1 MALSSRA
8 TEARRRGFRRR
19 HQSRLQIGA
28 PRVALQNQADN
39 SVCGQAARRQTED
52 VMAWRDDKAR
62 ATLIRE
68 AAGSMQPGKTP
79 RTFAELLFDH
89 TTIEDL
95 ANYDAASLA
104 FLAQQA
110 WEHVQQR
117 TAGSADIRVINPMMP
132 DGREISVLQ
141 VLNDN
146 MPFLF
151 DSTMAELTEQG
162 IEVTLVSHPI
172 IAVERDEQGKLL
184 RFYGETLPEGAKGE
198 RESLIHF
205 HIARLDADADRQKL
219 IDGLAK
225 TLNDVRACVADWQAM
240 RARVEQAIMTF
251 RSNPP
256 PLPID
261 EVAEANQFLQ
271 WLCADNFTFL
281 GLREYRFSSDSDASD
296 EISTGEGLGI
306 LRDPDVKVLRRGT
319 EMVVMTSE
327 IREFLR
333 EPTLLIVI
341 KANVSSRVHRR
352 IRMDYVG
359 IKLYTPDGRLEG
371 ELRVVGL
378 FTSGAYT
385 RSARQIPY
393 VRHKVTRVLQ
403 RAGFDPNSHS
413 GKALMHILEEYPR
426 DELFQVDVETLY
438 NFVMEILILYERP
451 RVRAL
456 ARVDKFDRF
465 VSVLAFI
472 PREKYDTDVRT
483 RVGALLSQVYKGTLS
498 ASYVSFPEGAL
509 ARVHY
514 IIGRYE
520 GKTPVVERATLE
532 AGISAIAATWADK
545 LKAALTASTDGM
557 RARMLANRYA
567 QAFSGGYTEVFGAEQ
582 AIADIKTV
590 EKLTPARPVTIS
602 VHRFEGEDDPRR
614 FGLKVF
620 SDAAP
625 LSLSYRVPV
634 IENHGLRVVN
644 ERTYQIVPRTRLAP
658 VWLHDMTIEIS
669 DGQPIEINPEFSHRL
684 EASIMAV
691 VTDRAESDGY
701 NALILRTALGWREV
715 STIRAL
721 SRYLHQIRAPFSQDY
736 MWETLRENT
745 AITASMVALFQAR
758 LDPRLATTDAERSAR
773 ETTLLAEIEEQL
785 KSVASLDED
794 RILRRFTNLVQA
806 TIRTNLWQIGQDG
819 HPRPVISFKFDARK
833 IEELPAPRPY
843 REIFVYSP
851 RVEAVH
857 LRFGKVARGG
867 IRWSDRPQDFRT
879 EILGLVKAQ
888 QVKNAVI
895 VPVGAKG
902 GFVPKR
908 LPPPSNR
915 DAWMAE
921 GTETYRIFIRSL
933 LELTDN
939 LDGDT
944 IVPPDD
950 TVRHDGDDPYLVVAA
965 DKGTATF
972 SDIANAISA
981 EKGHWL
987 GDAFASG
994 GSQGYDHKKMGITAR
1009 GAWEAVKRHFREFG
1023 TDIQTVPFTAAG
1035 VGDMSGDVFGN
1046 GMLLS
1051 PTTRLVAA
1059 FDHRDIFIDPSP
1071 DPAISHAER
1080 LRMFS
1085 LPRSSWQDYNKSLIS
1100 QGGGV
1105 FSRSLKAIPLAQEVR
1120 ALLDLD
1126 KPQVTPSEV
1135 MTAILK
1141 ARVDLLWF
1149 GGIGTYIRASGES
1162 DDQVGD
1168 RTNDP
1173 IRVTGA
1179 DVRARVVGEGA
1190 NLGATQRGR
1199 IEAAQKGI
1207 KLNTDAIDNS
1217 AGVNTSDVEV
1227 NLKIALARPERDGRL
1242 GQNDRNSLLAAMTD
1256 EVGMLVLRNNYLQ
1269 TLALS
1274 LAERKGVAENGF
1286 LARLM
1291 QSLEQR
1297 GLLDRAV
1304 EFLPDDVAIAEH
1316 TRRGQPFTRPE
1327 LAVLLAYAKLTL
1339 YDDLLASGVPDDPYL
1354 ARELSQYFP
1363 REVRDKFPDSVEFHR
1378 LRREIISTN
1387 LANAV
1392 INRGGPACVVRLTD
1406 ETDADVPTIAMA
1418 FVAAD
1423 ESYGLNRLNDAIDAL
1438 DDKIDGQLQLGLYA
1452 AVQDLLHSRVVWYV
1466 RNVDFGAGLEAV
1478 ISRFGP
1484 CIRVIAAGLDNSL
1497 PPDIQAG
1504 RSKRRQ
1510 DLTDGGV
1517 PAELA
1522 GELADLDALVSAP
1535 DIVTVAGCSN
1545 RAIGDTAATF
1555 FAAET
1560 NFRLDRIIAAARGV
1574 PANDFFERLAI
1585 DRAVNQIA
1593 AAERRLVADML
1604 AAGQSGQ
1611 QAAENWLAAH
1621 PKAARIRRS
1630 VEEIATSG
1638 LTLAK
1643 LTVAANLLGDLVKG

>member
-1 MALSSRA
+1 
-8 TEARRRGFRRR
+8 
-19 HQSRLQIGA
+19 
-28 PRVALQNQADN
+28 
-39 SVCGQAARRQTED
+39 
-52 VMAWRDDKAR
+52 MAWLDDKAR

-68 AAGSMQPGKTP
+68 AAGNVQLGKTP
-79 RTFAELLFDH
+79 RAFAELLFSQ
-89 TTIEDL
+89 TNFEDL
-95 ANYDAASLA
+95 ANYDAASLS
-104 FLAQQA
+104 FLAGQA
-110 WEHVQQR
+110 WEHVQRR
-117 TAGSADIRVINPMMP
+117 TAGGADVRVVNPMMP

-151 DSTMAELTEQG
+151 DSTMTELAEQG
-162 IEVTLVSHPI
+162 IEVTLVAHPI
-172 IAVERDEQGKLL
+172 IAVERDEQGKLVRL
-184 RFYGETLPEGAKGE
+184 HGEVLPERARGE
-198 RESLIHF
+198 RESLIHL
-205 HIARLDADADRQKL
+205 HITRLDADADRQRL
-219 IDGLAK
+219 IDGLTK
-225 TLNDVRACVADWQAM
+225 TLNDVRASVTDWRAM
-240 RARVEQAIMTF
+240 RARVEEAIRALSST
-251 RSNPP
+251 PP

-281 GLREYRFSSDSDASD
+281 GLREYRFSLDSDASD
-296 EISTGEGLGI
+296 DVSTGEGLGI
-306 LRDPDVKVLRRGT
+306 LRDPEVKVLRRGT

-327 IREFLR
+327 IREFMR
-333 EPTLLIVI
+333 EPTVLIVF

-352 IRMDYVG
+352 VRMDYVG

-371 ELRVVGL
+371 ELRLVGL

-393 VRHKVTRVLQ
+393 VRHKVARVLQ
-403 RAGFDPNSHS
+403 RAGFDPDSHS
-413 GKALMHILEEYPR
+413 GKAVLHILEDYPR
-426 DELFQVDVETLY
+426 DELFQVDAETLY
-438 NFVMEILILYERP
+438 NFVMEILMLYERP
-451 RVRAL
+451 RVRVL
-456 ARVDKFDRF
+456 ARADKFDRF
-465 VSVLAFI
+465 VSILVHV
-472 PREKYDTDVRT
+472 PREKYDTEVAT
-483 RVGALLSQVYKGTLS
+483 RVGAFLAQIYKGTLS
-498 ASYVSFPEGAL
+498 ASYASFTEGSL

-520 GKTPVVERATLE
+520 GETPVIDRATLE
-532 AGISAIAATWADK
+532 AEISAIVATWADK
-545 LKAALTASTDGM
+545 LKAALATTIDGM

-567 QAFSGGYTEVFGAEQ
+567 RAFTGGYTEAFGTAQ
-582 AIADIKTV
+582 AVADITTI
-590 EKLTPARPVTIS
+590 EKLTAARPVALS
-602 VHRFEGEDDPRR
+602 VYRIEGEDDPMR
-614 FGLKVF
+614 FGFKVF
-620 SDAAP
+620 SRGAP

-634 IENHGLRVVN
+634 IEHHGLRVVN
-644 ERTYQIVPRTRLAP
+644 ERTYQIVPSATPAPAP
-658 VWLHDMTIEIS
+658 VWLHDMTIETN
-669 DGQPIEINPEFSHRL
+669 DGKPIVIGAEFNHRL

-691 VTDRAESDGY
+691 VGDRAESDGY
-701 NALILRTALGWREV
+701 NALILRTNLGWREI

-736 MWETLRENT
+736 MWETLRKNA
-745 AITASMVALFQAR
+745 AITTSIVALFQAR
-758 LDPRLATTDAERSAR
+758 FDPRLVATDAERAAR
-773 ETTLLAEIEEQL
+773 ETSILADIEEQL

-794 RILRRFTNLVQA
+794 RILRRFTNLVLA

-819 HPRPVISFKFDARK
+819 HPRPVISFKFDARR
-833 IEELPAPRPY
+833 IDDLPAPRPLY
-843 REIFVYSP
+843 EIFVNSP
-851 RVEAVH
+851 RVEGIH

-867 IRWSDRPQDFRT
+867 LRWSDRPQDFRT

-902 GFVPKR
+902 GYVPKR
-908 LPPPSNR
+908 LPTLSNR
-915 DAWMAE
+915 EAWMAE
-921 GTETYRIFIRSL
+921 GTEAYRIFVRSL

-939 LDGDT
+939 LDGDA

-972 SDIANAISA
+972 SDTANAISI

-1009 GAWEAVKRHFREFG
+1009 GAWEAVKRHFRELG
-1023 TDIQTVPFTAAG
+1023 TDIQNVPFTVAG

-1046 GMLLS
+1046 GILLS
-1051 PTTRLVAA
+1051 PAIRLVAA

-1080 LRMFS
+1080 QRIFNR
-1085 LPRSSWQDYNKSLIS
+1085 PRSSWQDYNKSLIS
-1100 QGGGV
+1100 HGGGV
-1105 FSRSLKAIPLAQEVR
+1105 FSRSLKAIPLAPEVR

-1126 KPQVTPSEV
+1126 KPQATPFEV

-1149 GGIGTYIRASGES
+1149 GGIGTYIRASAES

-1168 RTNDP
+1168 RANDP
-1173 IRVTGA
+1173 IRVAGA
-1179 DVRARVVGEGA
+1179 DVRARVIGEGA

-1242 GQNDRNSLLAAMTD
+1242 SRSDRNNLLVAMTN
-1256 EVGMLVLRNNYLQ
+1256 EVGALVLRNNYLQ

-1274 LAERKGVAENGF
+1274 LAERRGVADNGF

-1291 QSLEQR
+1291 QSLERR
-1297 GLLDRAV
+1297 GLLDRGV
-1304 EFLPDDVAIAEH
+1304 EFLPDDAMIAE
-1316 TRRGQPFTRPE
+1316 RSLRGQPFTRPE
-1327 LAVLLAYAKLTL
+1327 LAVLFAYVKLTL
-1339 YDDLLASGVPDDPYL
+1339 YDDLLVTGVPDDPYL

-1363 REVRDKFPDSVEFHR
+1363 HEVRDKFPDSVEHHR

-1387 LANAV
+1387 LANAM
-1392 INRGGPACVVRLTD
+1392 INRGGSTCVARLID
-1406 ETDADVPTIAMA
+1406 ETDADLSTIAMA
-1418 FVAAD
+1418 FVAVD
-1423 ESYGLNRLNDAIDAL
+1423 ESYGFERLNNAIDAL
-1438 DDKIDGQLQLGLYA
+1438 DNKIDGQLQLGLYA
-1452 AVQDLLHSRVVWYV
+1452 AVQDLLLSRMAWYA
-1466 RNVDFGAGLEAV
+1466 RNVDFSAGLDAV

-1484 CIRVIAAGLDNSL
+1484 SIREIAAGLDNAL
-1497 PPDIQAG
+1497 PQDLQAG

-1510 DLTDGGV
+1510 DLIEGGV

-1522 GELADLDALVSAP
+1522 SELADLDALVSAP
-1535 DIVTVAGCSN
+1535 DIVTVARRSD
-1545 RAIGDTAATF
+1545 RAFADTATTF
-1555 FAAET
+1555 FAAKA

-1574 PANDFFERLAI
+1574 PANDFFERLAV
-1585 DRAVNQIA
+1585 DRAMDQIA

-1604 AAGQSGQ
+1604 ATGQSGQ
-1611 QAAENWLAAH
+1611 QAAETWLAAH
-1621 PKAARIRRS
+1621 PEATRIRRS
-1630 VEEIATSG
+1630 VEEIAASG

-1643 LTVAANLLGDLVKG
+1643 LTVAANSLGDLVKG

>member
-1 MALSSRA
+1 
-8 TEARRRGFRRR
+8 
-19 HQSRLQIGA
+19 
-28 PRVALQNQADN
+28 
-39 SVCGQAARRQTED
+39 
-52 VMAWRDDKAR
+52 MAWRDDKAR
-62 ATLIRE
+62 TTLIRE
-68 AAGSMQPGKTP
+68 AVGNMHPGKTP
-79 RTFAELLFDH
+79 RAFAELLFDH
-89 TTIEDL
+89 TNIEDL
-95 ANYDAASLA
+95 VNYDAASLA
-104 FLAQQA
+104 FLAEQA
-110 WEHVQQR
+110 WEHVQR
-117 TAGSADIRVINPMMP
+117 CTAGSADIRVINPMMP
-132 DGREISVLQ
+132 DGREISVLE

-151 DSTMAELTEQG
+151 DSTMAELAEQG
-162 IEVTLVSHPI
+162 IEVTLVAHPI

-184 RFYGETLPEGAKGE
+184 RFYGETLPDGAKDE

-219 IDGLAK
+219 IAGLTT
-225 TLNDVRACVADWQAM
+225 TLNDVRACVTDWRAM
-240 RARVEQAIMTF
+240 RARVEQAIKTF
-251 RSNPP
+251 NSNPP

-261 EVAEANQFLQ
+261 EVAEASQFLQ

-281 GLREYRFSSDSDASD
+281 GLREYRFSPDSDASD
-296 EISTGEGLGI
+296 DISTGDGLGI
-306 LRDPDVKVLRRGT
+306 LRDPDVKILRRGT
-319 EMVVMTSE
+319 EMVVMTPE
-327 IREFLR
+327 IREFMR
-333 EPTLLIVI
+333 EPTVLIVI

-352 IRMDYVG
+352 VRMDYVG

-393 VRHKVTRVLQ
+393 VRHKVAQVLE
-403 RAGFDPNSHS
+403 RAGFDPDSHS
-413 GKALMHILEEYPR
+413 GKAVQHILEEYPR
-426 DELFQVDVETLY
+426 DELFQVDAETLY
-438 NFVMEILILYERP
+438 NFVMEILTLYERP

-456 ARVDKFDRF
+456 ARADKFDRF
-465 VSVLAFI
+465 VSILVFI

-483 RVGALLSQVYKGTLS
+483 RVAAFLAQVYKGTLS
-498 ASYVSFPEGAL
+498 ASYASFPEGAL
-509 ARVHY
+509 ARVHF

-520 GKTPVVERATLE
+520 GETPVIARDKLE
-532 AGISAIAATWADK
+532 AEISAIAATWGDK
-545 LKAALTASTDGM
+545 LKAALATSADGM

-567 QAFSGGYTEVFGAEQ
+567 RAFTGGYTEAFGTSQ
-582 AIADIKTV
+582 ATADIATI
-590 EKLTPARPVTIS
+590 EKLTSARPVAIS
-602 VHRFEGEDDPRR
+602 VYRIEGENDPTR

-620 SDAAP
+620 SRGAP

-644 ERTYQIVPRTRLAP
+644 ERTYQIVPSATPAPAP
-658 VWLHDMTIEIS
+658 VWLHDMTIEANDGKPIVIS
-669 DGQPIEINPEFSHRL
+669 TEFNHRL

-691 VTDRAESDGY
+691 VGDRAESDGY
-701 NALILRTALGWREV
+701 NALILRTALSWREI
-715 STIRAL
+715 SAIRAL
-721 SRYLHQIRAPFSQDY
+721 SRYLRQIRAPFSQDY
-736 MWETLRENT
+736 MWETLRKNT
-745 AITASMVALFQAR
+745 AVTTSIVALFQAR
-758 LDPRLATTDAERSAR
+758 FDPRHVATDAERSAL
-773 ETTLLAEIEEQL
+773 ETTILAEIEEQL

-794 RILRRFTNLVQA
+794 RILRLFTNLVQA
-806 TIRTNLWQIGQDG
+806 TLRTNLWQIGQDG
-819 HPRPVISFKFDARK
+819 HPRPVISFKFEARK
-833 IEELPAPRPY
+833 IEDLPAPRPLY
-843 REIFVYSP
+843 EIFVYSP
-851 RVEAVH
+851 RVEGIH

-867 IRWSDRPQDFRT
+867 LRWSDRPQDFRT

-908 LPPPSNR
+908 LPPPANR

-944 IVPPDD
+944 IVPPDN

-972 SDIANAISA
+972 SDIANAIST

-1051 PTTRLVAA
+1051 PATRLVAA

-1071 DPAISHAER
+1071 DPAVSHAER

-1085 LPRSSWQDYNKSLIS
+1085 LPRSSWQDYDKSLIS

-1105 FSRSLKAIPLAQEVR
+1105 FSRSLKAIPLALDVR

-1126 KPQVTPSEV
+1126 KPQATPFEV
-1135 MTAILK
+1135 MRAILK

-1274 LAERKGVAENGF
+1274 LTERKGVAENGF

-1304 EFLPDDVAIAEH
+1304 EFLPDDVAITER

-1363 REVRDKFPDSVEFHR
+1363 REVRDKFPESVESHR

-1392 INRGGPACVVRLTD
+1392 INRGSPACVIRLID

-1418 FVAAD
+1418 FVAVD
-1423 ESYGLNRLNDAIDAL
+1423 ESYGLGRLNDAIDAL
-1438 DDKIDGQLQLGLYA
+1438 DNRIDGQLQLGLYA

-1466 RNVDFGAGLEAV
+1466 RNVDFSAGLEAV

-1484 CIRVIAAGLDNSL
+1484 SIREIAAGLDNAL
-1497 PPDIQAG
+1497 PQDIQAA

-1510 DLTDGGV
+1510 DLTGGGV
-1517 PAELA
+1517 PVELA
-1522 GELADLDALVSAP
+1522 GELADLDVLASAP
-1535 DIVTVAGCSN
+1535 DIVTVAGRTN
-1545 RAIGDTAATF
+1545 RVIGDTAATF
-1555 FAAET
+1555 FAAEA
-1560 NFRLDRIIAAARGV
+1560 NFGLDRIIAAARGV
-1574 PANDFFERLAI
+1574 TANDFFERLAI
-1585 DRAVNQIA
+1585 DRAIEQIA

-1604 AAGQSGQ
+1604 SNGQSGQ
-1611 QAAENWLAAH
+1611 QATEDWLAAH
-1621 PKAARIRRS
+1621 PKAMRIRRS
-1630 VEEIATSG
+1630 VDEIATSG

-1643 LTVAANLLGDLVKG
+1643 LTVAANLLGDLVKI

>member
-1 MALSSRA
+1 M
-8 TEARRRGFRRR
+8 
-19 HQSRLQIGA
+19 
-28 PRVALQNQADN
+28 
-39 SVCGQAARRQTED
+39 ED
-52 VMAWRDDKAR
+52 IMAWRDDKAR
-62 ATLIRE
+62 ATLIRD
-68 AAGSMQPGKTP
+68 AAGSVQPGKAP
-79 RTFAELLFDH
+79 RSFAELLFGY
-89 TTIEDL
+89 TNVEDL
-95 ANYDAASLA
+95 ANHDALSLA
-104 FLAQQA
+104 FLAEQA

-117 TAGSADIRVINPMMP
+117 TAGSADIRVVNPMMP
-132 DGREISVLQ
+132 DGREISVLEI
-141 VLNDN
+141 LNDN

-151 DSTMAELTEQG
+151 DSTTAELAEQG
-162 IEVTLVSHPI
+162 IEVTLVAHPI
-172 IAVERDEQGKLL
+172 LAVERDDQGKLL
-184 RFYGETLPEGAKGE
+184 RFHGETLPEGAKGT
-198 RESLIHF
+198 RESLIHL
-205 HIARLDADADRQKL
+205 HITRLDADADRQKL
-219 IDGLAK
+219 IDGL
-225 TLNDVRACVADWQAM
+225 TRSLSDVRACVTDWRAM
-240 RARVEQAIMTF
+240 RDRVEDAIKTF
-251 RSNPP
+251 SSNPP

-281 GLREYRFSSDSDASD
+281 GVREYRFSPDGDASD
-296 EISTGEGLGI
+296 DITTGKGLGV
-306 LRDPDVKVLRRGT
+306 LRDPDAKVLRRGG

-327 IREFLR
+327 IREFMHD
-333 EPTLLIVI
+333 PTLLIVI

-393 VRHKVTRVLQ
+393 VRHKVTRALQ

-426 DELFQVDVETLY
+426 DELFQVDVDTLY

-465 VSVLAFI
+465 VSILTFI
-472 PREKYDTDVRT
+472 PRDKYDTDVRT
-483 RVGALLSQVYKGTLS
+483 RVGAFLAQVYKGTLS

-509 ARVHY
+509 VRVHY
-514 IIGRYE
+514 IIGRYD

-557 RARMLANRYA
+557 RARMLTTRYA

-582 AIADIKTV
+582 AITDIATI
-590 EKLTPARPVTIS
+590 EKLTPTRPVAIS
-602 VHRFEGEDDPRR
+602 VHRDESEADPKH

-620 SDAAP
+620 SHGAP

-644 ERTYQIVPRTRLAP
+644 ERTYQIAPRATPAPPP
-658 VWLHDMTIEIS
+658 VWLHEMTIETS
-669 DGQPIEINPEFSHRL
+669 DGQPITISPEFSHRL

-691 VTDRAESDGY
+691 VRDHAESDGY
-701 NALILRTALGWREV
+701 NGLILRTALGWREV

-721 SRYLHQIRAPFSQDY
+721 SRYLHQIRAPFTQDY
-736 MWETLRENT
+736 MWETLRKNA
-745 AITASMVALFQAR
+745 AITASLVALFQTR
-758 LDPRLATTDAERSAR
+758 LDPRLASTDAERSAR
-773 ETTLLAEIEEQL
+773 ETALLAEVEEQL

-806 TIRTNLWQIGQDG
+806 TIRTNLWQIGEDG
-819 HPRPVISFKFDARK
+819 HPRPVISFKFDARR
-833 IEELPAPRPY
+833 IDDLPAPRPLY
-843 REIFVYSP
+843 EIFVYSP
-851 RVEAVH
+851 RVEGIH

-867 IRWSDRPQDFRT
+867 LRWSDRPQDFRT

-915 DAWMAE
+915 DAWLAE
-921 GTETYRIFIRSL
+921 GTEAYRIFVRSL

-939 LDGDT
+939 LDGD
-944 IVPPDD
+944 IVVPPES

-972 SDIANAISA
+972 SDVANAISV
-981 EKGHWL
+981 EKNHWL

-1009 GAWEAVKRHFREFG
+1009 GAWETVKRHFRELG
-1023 TDIQTVPFTAAG
+1023 TDIQTTPFTAVG

-1051 PTTRLVAA
+1051 TATKLVAA

-1071 DPAISHAER
+1071 DPTISLAER
-1080 LRMFS
+1080 KRLFD

-1100 QGGGV
+1100 PGGGV
-1105 FSRSLKAIPLAQEVR
+1105 FSRQLKAIPLTPEIR
-1120 ALLDLD
+1120 TLLDLD
-1126 KPQVTPSEV
+1126 KPQATPFEV

-1141 ARVDLLWF
+1141 ARADLLWF
-1149 GGIGTYIRASGES
+1149 GGIGTYIRSAGES
-1162 DDQVGD
+1162 DDQAGD
-1168 RTNDP
+1168 RANDP
-1173 IRVTGA
+1173 IRITGG
-1179 DVRARVVGEGA
+1179 DVRARVIGEGA
-1190 NLGATQRGR
+1190 NLGVTQRGR
-1199 IEAAQKGI
+1199 IEAAQKGV

-1227 NLKIALARPERDGRL
+1227 NIKIALARLEREGRL
-1242 GQNDRNSLLAAMTD
+1242 SPADRNSLLAAMTD
-1256 EVGMLVLRNNYLQ
+1256 EVGTLVLRNNYLQ
-1269 TLALS
+1269 SLALS
-1274 LAERKGVAENGF
+1274 LAERKGVAETGF
-1286 LARLM
+1286 LTRLM

-1297 GLLDRAV
+1297 SLLSRAV
-1304 EFLPDDVAIAEH
+1304 EFLPDDAALTER
-1316 TRRGQPFTRPE
+1316 TRRGQSLARPE

-1339 YDDLLASGVPDDPYL
+1339 YDDLLGTSVPDDPYL

-1363 REVRDKFPDSVEFHR
+1363 REVQDKYPTAVEFHR
-1378 LRREIISTN
+1378 LRREIIATN

-1392 INRGGPACVVRLTD
+1392 INRGGPACVVRLID
-1406 ETDADVPTIAMA
+1406 ETDADIPTIVMA
-1418 FVAAD
+1418 YVAVD
-1423 ESYGLNRLNDAIDAL
+1423 ECYGLKWLSDAIDAL
-1438 DDKIDGQLQLGLYA
+1438 DTCIDGQVQLSLYA
-1452 AVQDLLHSRVVWYV
+1452 SVQDLLLSRMVWYV
-1466 RNVDFGAGLEAV
+1466 RNVDFKEGLEAV
-1478 ISRFGP
+1478 VARFGP
-1484 CIRVIAAGLDNSL
+1484 GIRQIVAGLDTAL
-1497 PPDIQAG
+1497 PPDLQAARG
-1504 RSKRRQ
+1504 KRRQ
-1510 DLTDGGV
+1510 ELTDAGV
-1517 PAELA
+1517 PAGLA

-1535 DIVTVAGCSN
+1535 DIVTVAERTS
-1545 RAIGDTAATF
+1545 RPIGDAAATF
-1555 FAAET
+1555 FAAEA
-1560 NFRLDRIIAAARGV
+1560 NFRLDRIVAAARSV
-1574 PANDFFERLAI
+1574 PANDYFERMAI
-1585 DRAVNQIA
+1585 DRAVEQIA
-1593 AAERRLVADML
+1593 GAERRLAADML
-1604 AAGQSGQ
+1604 ATGQSGQ
-1611 QAAENWLAAH
+1611 QAVETWLAAH
-1621 PKAARIRRS
+1621 PEAARIRRS
-1630 VEEIATSG
+1630 VEEIAASG

-1643 LTVAANLLGDLVKG
+1643 LTVAANLLGDLVKA

>member
-1 MALSSRA
+1 MEDLMAS
-8 TEARRRGFRRR
+8 
-19 HQSRLQIGA
+19 
-28 PRVALQNQADN
+28 
-39 SVCGQAARRQTED
+39 
-52 VMAWRDDKAR
+52 WRDDKAR

-68 AAGSMQPGKTP
+68 AAGNVQPGKAP
-79 RTFAELLFDH
+79 RSFAEHLFGH
-89 TTIEDL
+89 TNLEDL

-104 FLAQQA
+104 FLAEQA

-117 TAGSADIRVINPMMP
+117 TTGRADIRVVNPMMP
-132 DGREISVLQ
+132 DGREISVLE

-151 DSTMAELTEQG
+151 DSTMAELAERG
-162 IEVTLVSHPI
+162 IEVTLVAHPI
-172 IAVERDEQGKLL
+172 IAVERNDQGKLEH
-184 RFYGETLPEGAKGE
+184 FHGEALPEGAKGE

-219 IDGLAK
+219 IEGLTR
-225 TLNDVRACVADWQAM
+225 TLNDVRACVGDWRAM

-281 GLREYRFSSDSDASD
+281 GLREYRFSPDAD
-296 EISTGEGLGI
+296 APDDISTGEGLGI
-306 LRDPDVKVLRRGT
+306 LRDPDVKVLRRGA
-319 EMVVMTSE
+319 EMVVMTPE
-327 IREFLR
+327 IREFMR
-333 EPTLLIVI
+333 EPTVLMVV
-341 KANVSSRVHRR
+341 KANVNSRVHRR
-352 IRMDYVG
+352 VRMDYVG
-359 IKLYTPDGRLEG
+359 IKLYASDGRLEG
-371 ELRVVGL
+371 ELRLVGL

-393 VRHKVTRVLQ
+393 VRHKVEQVLQ
-403 RAGFDPNSHS
+403 RAGFDPASHS
-413 GKALMHILEEYPR
+413 GKAVLHILEDYPR
-426 DELFQVDVETLY
+426 DELFQLDAKTLY
-438 NFVMEILILYERP
+438 NFVMEVLTLYERP

-456 ARVDKFDRF
+456 ARADKFDRF
-465 VSVLAFI
+465 VSILVFI

-483 RVGALLSQVYKGTLS
+483 RVGDFLAQVYKGRLA
-498 ASYVSFPEGAL
+498 ASYASFPEGSL

-514 IIGRYE
+514 IIGRYD
-520 GKTPVVERATLE
+520 GKTPVVERAALE
-532 AGISAIAATWADK
+532 AEISTIAATWGDK
-545 LKAALTASTDGM
+545 LKAALAASTDGM

-567 QAFSGGYTEVFGAEQ
+567 QAFTGGYTEAFGTSQ
-582 AIADIKTV
+582 AIADIATI
-590 EKLTPARPVTIS
+590 EKLTPARPVAIS
-602 VHRFEGEDDPRR
+602 AHHIEGEDDPTR

-620 SDAAP
+620 SLGAP

-634 IENHGLRVVN
+634 IEHHGLRVVN
-644 ERTYQIVPRTRLAP
+644 ERTYQIVPRAMPAPAP
-658 VWLHDMTIEIS
+658 VWLHDMTIEANDGKPIVIS
-669 DGQPIEINPEFSHRL
+669 SEFGHRL

-691 VTDRAESDGY
+691 VGDRAESDGY
-701 NALILRTALGWREV
+701 NALILRTALSWREV

-736 MWETLRENT
+736 MWETLRRNT

-758 LDPRLATTDAERSAR
+758 LDPRLAATDAERSAR
-773 ETTLLAEIEEQL
+773 EATLLTEIEEQL

-806 TIRTNLWQIGQDG
+806 AIRTNLWQIGQDG

-833 IEELPAPRPY
+833 IEDLPAPRPLY
-843 REIFVYSP
+843 EIFVYSP
-851 RVEAVH
+851 RVEGIH

-867 IRWSDRPQDFRT
+867 LRWSDRPQDFRT

-915 DAWMAE
+915 DAFMAE
-921 GTETYRIFIRSL
+921 GTEAYRIFIRSM

-939 LDGDT
+939 LDGDD
-944 IVPPDD
+944 IVSPDS

-972 SDIANAISA
+972 SDIANAIST
-981 EKGHWL
+981 EKNHWL

-1009 GAWEAVKRHFREFG
+1009 GAWEAVKRHFRELG
-1023 TDIQTVPFTAAG
+1023 TDIQTMPFTAAG

-1051 PTTRLVAA
+1051 PATRLVAA

-1071 DPAISHAER
+1071 DPAVSHAER
-1080 LRMFS
+1080 LRMFN
-1085 LPRSSWQDYNKSLIS
+1085 LPRSSWQDYNKGLIS

-1105 FSRSLKAIPLAQEVR
+1105 FSRSLKAIALAPEVR
-1120 ALLDLD
+1120 SLLDLD
-1126 KPQVTPSEV
+1126 KPQATPFEV

-1149 GGIGTYIRASGES
+1149 GGIGSYIRASGES

-1168 RTNDP
+1168 RANDP

-1179 DVRARVVGEGA
+1179 DIRARVIGEGA
-1190 NLGATQRGR
+1190 NLGVTQRGR
-1199 IEAAQKGI
+1199 IEAAQKGVR
-1207 KLNTDAIDNS
+1207 LNTDAIDNS

-1227 NLKIALARPERDGRL
+1227 NIKIALARPEREGHL
-1242 GQNDRNSLLAAMTD
+1242 SAADRNSLLAAMTD
-1256 EVGMLVLRNNYLQ
+1256 EVGALVLRNNYLQ

-1274 LAERKGVAENGF
+1274 LAERKGLAETGF
-1286 LARLM
+1286 LTRLM

-1297 GLLDRAV
+1297 GLLSRAV
-1304 EFLPDDVAIAEH
+1304 EFLPDDAAIAERA
-1316 TRRGQPFTRPE
+1316 RRGQSLTRPE

-1339 YDDLLASGVPDDPYL
+1339 YDDLLAASVPDDPYL

-1363 REVRDKFPDSVEFHR
+1363 REVKDKFPAAVEQHR
-1378 LRREIISTN
+1378 LRREIVATS

-1392 INRGGPACVVRLTD
+1392 INRGGPACVVRLID
-1406 ETDADVPTIAMA
+1406 ETDAEASTIVMA
-1418 FVAAD
+1418 FVAVN
-1423 ESYGLNRLNDAIDAL
+1423 ESYGLKRLNDAIDAL
-1438 DDKIDGQLQLGLYA
+1438 DTRIDGQLQLTLYA
-1452 AVQDLLHSRVVWYV
+1452 AIQDLLLSRMVWYV
-1466 RNVDFGAGLEAV
+1466 RNVDFKAGLDPV
-1478 ISRFGP
+1478 IARFGP
-1484 CIRVIAAGLDNSL
+1484 SIREIVAGLDKTL
-1497 PPDIQAG
+1497 PEDLLAG
-1504 RSKRRQ
+1504 RGKRRQ
-1510 DLTDGGV
+1510 DLIDAGV
-1517 PAELA
+1517 PADVA
-1522 GELADLDALVSAP
+1522 GEFADLDALVSAP
-1535 DIVTVAGCSN
+1535 DIVTVAERTS
-1545 RAIGDTAATF
+1545 RTIGDAAATF
-1555 FAAET
+1555 FAAEA
-1560 NFRLDRIIAAARGV
+1560 NFRLDRLIAAARSV
-1574 PANDFFERLAI
+1574 PANDNYERLAI
-1585 DRAVNQIA
+1585 DRAIDQIA
-1593 AAERRLVADML
+1593 AAERRLAADML
-1604 AAGQSGQ
+1604 ATGQCGQEAAGS
-1611 QAAENWLAAH
+1611 WLAAH
-1621 PKAARIRRS
+1621 PEATRIRRS
-1630 VEEIATSG
+1630 VEEIVASG

-1643 LTVAANLLGDLVKG
+1643 LTVAANLLGDMVKG